1 MTRAL
6 DPIAALR
13 IFNGHGVRYVVIG
26 GIAGNVLGS
35 PALTFDLDICYDRR
49 RDNYEPLVRALRE
62 LEATLRGAPAGLP
75 FRLDAQSIE
84 MGDCFTFDT
93 NAGPVDCLGTP
104 AGTRG
109 YADLVEHASE
119 EDLGDGLRVLIASI
133 DDLIRRKRAAARPKD
148 LIAVEIPTAVK
159 EERERNS

>member
-13 IFNGHGVRYVVIG
+13 VFNEHGVRYVLIG
-26 GIAGNVLGS
+26 GIAGNVPGS

-49 RDNYEPLVRALRE
+49 RDNDGPLVRALGE

-75 FRLDAQSIE
+75 FQLDARSIE

-104 AGTRG
+104 AGTSG
-109 YADLVEHASE
+109 YAA
-119 EDLGDGLRVLIASI
+119 
-133 DDLIRRKRAAARPKD
+133 
-148 LIAVEIPTAVK
+148 
-159 EERERNS
+159 